1 LDAVH
6 YLLNAGRLLRD
17 VSRDFCERNI
27 LMRGIRLLALSSG
40 ADLLKARV
48 FVLENL
54 YIRLNIL
61 MHGLGRLVKVTE
73 VNATPAVVPFAFNRQ
88 LVNLQ

>member
-48 FVLENL
+48 LVLENL
-54 YIRLNIL
+54 CIRFDML
-61 MHGLGRLVKVTE
+61 MRGLGRLVRVTE
-73 VNATPAVVPFAFNRQ
+73 FNATLAVVPFAFNRE